1 VLKHSDQPL
10 GLLDCQNLLHD
21 VDVNVDVYEDD
32 QHIAK
37 SASFNDSGGFSNLR
51 CDLWA
56 IPIWNYTK

>member
-10 GLLDCQNLLHD
+10 RLLDCQNLLHD
-21 VDVNVDVYEDD
+21 VDVDVHVYEDD

-37 SASFNDSGGFSNLR
+37 SASFNDSGGFDG